1 MESNFTS
8 LKKFSIKQIVANIVI
23 TTLSLSGLYGLASPA
38 NAATPVGTTSNALV
52 GVNAG
57 LGVASINNSAAAA
70 GVLVGSMTATASARS
85 YGLVAKSAN
94 SSVGTGQTAQVA
106 LGGILSLYTVAS
118 TTIAFSA
125 TGGVMSATATGSTSN
140 FPGTAP
146 TTSTTAIAFTSAAS
160 GTAYIASVLYTAPE
174 TAGTYTITLNVAA
187 APGLS
192 ANTPTAINP
201 LLGTTI
207 GSIVVTVG
215 GSHPAVGGT
224 NAPDSLGAVNASMFV
239 AVASNSG
246 VTGAIHGM
254 GNLIGDGES
263 AALSKGLIS
272 KDTSFRT
279 AQSATVFSGAVLSL
293 YALVSTTTAI
303 TASAGSFSG
312 SVGHSGVTATYSSS
326 VNTTLFTGSTSTALD
341 TVATLYTAPS
351 TPGVY
356 TVSLY
361 TGNSTTQPTETD
373 PAVTLGARITVT
385 VVAASA
391 GGSVS
396 LPYSACNT
404 ATTSAAI
411 TAGAGTAGL
420 DSTGRVADG
429 GQWFIDFDL
438 NDVYSADLAAGN
450 VVASATNGALVSIGN
465 AGSTPV
471 IGSGSTAVSLRDG
484 VSDTVRVDQPTAGAP
499 VTTTVTISYNGVT
512 VCTKTV
518 TIRGAVDS
526 LTIAN
531 VGTQKLNTS
540 GGSAQWMYQEIGLY
554 SAGLFT
560 VLAKDSAGNI
570 VATPSTLGTFSM
582 DATTTT
588 TTVIATSF
596 PTLSSSSSS
605 SDLTRFTLGSFYCS
619 NIAAGQSNIKIKFT
633 AAATGK
639 ITTSP
644 AFVARCADDPYTYTA
659 SLDKASYTQ
668 GELATATVKFLDS
681 KGNAANSVTAPGAST
696 FVLPYMTGV
705 SFTLP
710 SASST
715 AVTKADGTVAYT
727 FTVGNSTGLSAG
739 TYTGIVE
746 YSDLVAGVK
755 STPTYKLSTGS
766 TDVTFTEVL
775 KSVVALI
782 ASINKQIQALQ
793 KLILK
798 R

>member
-1 MESNFTS
+1 MS
-8 LKKFSIKQIVANIVI
+8 K
-23 TTLSLSGLYGLASPA
+23 TTLRKRIAL
-38 NAATPVGTTSNALV
+38 TTTSAL
-52 GVNAG
+52 
-57 LGVASINNSAAAA
+57 IA
-70 GVLVGSMTATASARS
+70 GVLSAVVSAPSAFANHEAAGSTNNTDVTIGTLGSSLFVAT
-85 YGLVAKSAN
+85 KTN
-94 SSVGTGQTAQVA
+94 NTGQ
-106 LGGILSLYTVAS
+106 
-118 TTIAFSA
+118 
-125 TGGVMSATATGSTSN
+125 
-140 FPGTAP
+140 
-146 TTSTTAIAFTSAAS
+146 
-160 GTAYIASVLYTAPE
+160 
-174 TAGTYTITLNVAA
+174 AA
-187 APGLS
+187 APTSTGATADIDTAGLS
-192 ANTPTAINP
+192 
-201 LLGTTI
+201 
-207 GSIVVTVG
+207 V
-215 GSHPAVGGT
+215 
-224 NAPDSLGAVNASMFV
+224 
-239 AVASNSG
+239 
-246 VTGAIHGM
+246 
-254 GNLIGDGES
+254 
-263 AALSKGLIS
+263 GLIS
-272 KDTSFRT
+272 KDTSSGT
-279 AQSATVFSGAVLSL
+279 AQTATVLPGARLSL
-293 YALVSTTTAI
+293 YANVA
-303 TASAGSFSG
+303 TASAFSTSGGSFASTYGGAAG
-312 SVGHSGVTATYSSS
+312 SSATYANDLKSTYVGTATS
-326 VNTTLFTGSTSTALD
+326 TTG
-341 TVATLYTAPS
+341 VATIWTAPS
-351 TPGVY
+351 TVGSY
-356 TVSLY
+356 TVSLL
-361 TGNSTTQPTETD
+361 TGFRTTSTGTQVVPDIDNLPPTMS
-373 PAVTLGARITVT
+373 GNITVT